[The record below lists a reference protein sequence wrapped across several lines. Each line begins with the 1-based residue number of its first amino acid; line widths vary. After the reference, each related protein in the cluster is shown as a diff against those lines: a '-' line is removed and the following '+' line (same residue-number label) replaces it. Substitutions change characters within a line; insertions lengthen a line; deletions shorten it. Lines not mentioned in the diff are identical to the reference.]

1 MRLQL
6 QNYDLEIKYK
16 PGKELLIAE
25 ALSRNYLQD
34 KNYLIKSREFE
45 AHVGFIISNLNIPN
59 DKLKEFQVNTEKDE
73 TLKIVKNYII
83 SGWPECKEL
92 VINSAKPFHK
102 YKHELF
108 VAKNLI
114 LKNNRLIIPEV
125 MRKDFLQKV
134 H

>member
-1 MRLQL
+1 MRLQRMRLQL

-83 SGWPECKEL
+83 SG
-92 VINSAKPFHK
+92 
-102 YKHELF
+102 
-108 VAKNLI
+108 
-114 LKNNRLIIPEV
+114 
-125 MRKDFLQKV
+125 
-134 H
+134 